1 VFFGEGIISLC
12 CRKHSVHFRASVAI
26 EAPAPSGPDGPPAAK
41 NGPKGKGRQPRNK
54 AWRKDKEATGDV
66 VQAASALLQPD
77 IGGESAQSDLKLL
90 DWLNEDGVDK
100 AADVSSSVDL
110 KRWSCVLSQAFC
122 NHNSDSRDTHIKA
135 KLATFSAVLVQ
146 VLLLQL
152 CRCTRGS

>member
-1 VFFGEGIISLC
+1 M
-12 CRKHSVHFRASVAI
+12 AI

-41 NGPKGKGRQPRNK
+41 KGPKGKGRQPRNK

-100 AADVSSSVDL
+100 AADVSSL
-110 KRWSCVLSQAFC
+110 NYFMTGPVLLHRSFC
-122 NHNSDSRDTHIKA
+122 NHNLDT
-135 KLATFSAVLVQ
+135 
-146 VLLLQL
+146 
-152 CRCTRGS
+152 